1 MGKSEERKL
10 NSKCGIRKRSI
21 NSIPSNYDP
30 ILYVLCPSIQSDF
43 RHLQSVFCH
52 ERGLTLCALPFAPC
66 PSFRIPPSHFRIPP
80 SASQPLSFPASIFL
94 LPQHLERRSKRFFP
108 GFDQQ
113 GVLGD
118 GAGAM
123 LRRFGACVQMLQKRV
138 AYLAE
143 MLFMGRSQIVWNL
156 NQ

>member
-1 MGKSEERKL
+1 MSYALPYNLIFGICNLFSVMSEVL
-10 NSKCGIRKRSI
+10 
-21 NSIPSNYDP
+21 
-30 ILYVLCPSIQSDF
+30 LYALCPLL
-43 RHLQSVFCH
+43 H
-52 ERGLTLCALPFAPC
+52 ALPSAFRLPTSEFPFQL
-66 PSFRIPPSHFRIPP
+66 PSFPAFQLPS
-80 SASQPLSFPASIFL
+80 LSASIFL

-118 GAGAM
+118 GAGTM
-123 LRRFGACVQMLQKRV
+123 LRRFGACVQMLQERV

-143 MLFMGRSQIVWNL
+143 MLLMGRSQIVWNL